1 MIFNNIYNYIH
12 ETYINTYTSVLRQI
26 LYKSLS
32 SVYICNSGF
41 LTEQSTCAA
50 ASAGAT
56 VAGSLLGG
64 AVVGGVV
71 ALLVVG
77 ILCGSWKLKYS
88 GGGKSCEVNSEEG

>member
-1 MIFNNIYNYIH
+1 MIINYIYYYIH
-12 ETYINTYTSVLRQI
+12 EIYINTYTSVLKKI

-32 SVYICNSGF
+32 TAYICNSVFPTG
-41 LTEQSTCAA
+41 QSTRGA
-50 ASAGAT
+50 ASASAT

-77 ILCGSWKLKYS
+77 ILCGSWKLKHS
-88 GGGKSCEVNSEEG
+88 GGKSCEVTSEEE

>member
-1 MIFNNIYNYIH
+1 MSYTL
-12 ETYINTYTSVLRQI
+12 TYPGLVRQVE
-26 LYKSLS
+26 YKSLS
-32 SVYICNSGF
+32 TVDICNSGF
-41 LTEQSTCAA
+41 PTEQSTCGA

-77 ILCGSWKLKYS
+77 ILCGSWKLKHS
-88 GGGKSCEVNSEEG
+88 GGGKSCEVTSEEEG